1 MDGPG
6 FVIRTERD
14 RVLTAAVR
22 VIAHRG
28 YAAATLEEIAAEAFL
43 PVSDVLALV
52 GDKEECFLTAFSA
65 STQRAYLNALE
76 RYESDDPW
84 PVRLRD
90 ALAAFLET
98 LAAEPDFVR
107 ACTLEVPIVGERAYA
122 RLSAMMEA
130 FTAFLEPGC
139 DARGDG
145 GAFGAEIVAGG
156 VFHVLLRYAR
166 EDRVEDVQEALPE
179 LTRVVLAAFCEPAE
193 IDAALVP
200 LDT

>member
-1 MDGPG
+1 M
-6 FVIRTERD
+6 IRTERD
-14 RVLTAAVR
+14 RVLAAAVR

-28 YAAATLEEIAAEAFL
+28 YAAATLEEIAAETFL
-43 PVSDVLALV
+43 PVSEVLALV
-52 GDKEECFLTAFSA
+52 GDKEECFLAAFTA

-76 RYESDDPW
+76 RYEGDDPW

-122 RLSAMMEA
+122 RLSAAMEA

-139 DARGDG
+139 DARADADG
-145 GAFGAEIVAGG
+145 GALGAEIVAGG

-179 LTRVVLAAFCEPAE
+179 LTRVVLAPFCEPAE
-193 IDAALVP
+193 IEAVVSFGGHAAA
-200 LDT
+200 